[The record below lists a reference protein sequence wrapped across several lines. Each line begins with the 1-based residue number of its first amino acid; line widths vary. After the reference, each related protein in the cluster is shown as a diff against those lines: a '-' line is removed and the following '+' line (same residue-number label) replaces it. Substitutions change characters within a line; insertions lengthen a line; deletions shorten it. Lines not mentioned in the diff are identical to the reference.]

1 MEYAGFIVA
10 NILFFGMGYALKE
23 VQIARKGGDVY
34 DWTIKLSSWLKS
46 KGM

>member
-1 MEYAGFIVA
+1 MKYAGFIIVC
-10 NILFFGMGYALKE
+10 LFFAAMWAWGE
-23 VQIARKGGDVY
+23 VRVARKGGDVY